1 MVGPIHL
8 RKKAGSGPESPVQ
21 ERQMKRTVSFRQE
34 LIVAAATAVAGLFMV
49 VMTWSGF
56 YAVAKDHPA
65 VHLFLLGQSLLFL
78 AVGLLISVQWR
89 RSWVRSMEQLW
100 QNHSDHDVAE

>member
-1 MVGPIHL
+1 
-8 RKKAGSGPESPVQ
+8 
-21 ERQMKRTVSFRQE
+21 MKRTVSFRQE
-34 LIVAAATAVAGLFMV
+34 LTIAAVTAVAGLSMI

-78 AVGLLISVQWR
+78 AVALFISVQWR
-89 RSWVRSMEQLW
+89 RSWVRSMEELRQTH
-100 QNHSDHDVAE
+100 NDRDAAE